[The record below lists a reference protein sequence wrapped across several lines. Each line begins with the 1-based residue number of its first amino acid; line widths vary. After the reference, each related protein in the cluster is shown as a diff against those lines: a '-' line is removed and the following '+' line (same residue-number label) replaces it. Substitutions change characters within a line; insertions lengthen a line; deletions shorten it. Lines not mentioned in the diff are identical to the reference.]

1 MLVGA
6 NWMRT
11 PHHQQQQQQKQQLQP
26 VGAVIAAQLLQ

>member
-6 NWMRT
+6 NWMKT